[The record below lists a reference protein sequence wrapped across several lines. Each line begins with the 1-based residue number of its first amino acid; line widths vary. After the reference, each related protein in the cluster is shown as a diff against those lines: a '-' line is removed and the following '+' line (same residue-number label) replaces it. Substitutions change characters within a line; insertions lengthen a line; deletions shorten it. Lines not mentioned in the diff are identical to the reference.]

1 MLTGQ
6 NGILNRAS
14 EAKNKT
20 TDAQNKEELEF
31 ALSQMA
37 MEYHLNGGAATFSDY
52 IFAHEDDL
60 KAALGTSNVSLNSE
74 AKTITYKKPEIKYYS
89 NLTGAELTDFSDMAD
104 ILAKHIVSPVRFTS
118 ELAAMAADGFDTFV
132 EFGPNKVLTGLVKKT
147 FKGVKAFNI
156 ENCKNLE
163 EAFS

>member
-1 MLTGQ
+1 
-6 NGILNRAS
+6 
-14 EAKNKT
+14 
-20 TDAQNKEELEF
+20 
-31 ALSQMA
+31 
-37 MEYHLNGGAATFSDY
+37 
-52 IFAHEDDL
+52 
-60 KAALGTSNVSLNSE
+60 
-74 AKTITYKKPEIKYYS
+74 
-89 NLTGAELTDFSDMAD
+89 MAD